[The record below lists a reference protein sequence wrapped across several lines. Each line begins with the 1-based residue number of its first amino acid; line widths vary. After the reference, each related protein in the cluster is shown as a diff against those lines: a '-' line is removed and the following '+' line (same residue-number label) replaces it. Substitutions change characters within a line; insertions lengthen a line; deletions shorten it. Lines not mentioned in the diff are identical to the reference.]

1 MEDQRNILINEK
13 PFGYK
18 LLKENRAQISY
29 KNKVVSVISGKDYQK
44 LRRVIDLENIME
56 LQLFLAKITGQFK
69 HGNER

>member
-29 KNKVVSVISGKDYQK
+29 KNKVVSVISGKDYQQ

>member
-44 LRRVIDLENIME
+44 LRRVIDLENTME